1 MAHDY
6 RSRSARLQARIL
18 MWRARMLPMQSAQ
31 PSRPSVANVAPP
43 AAAVEAPQPSPE
55 PGNPGSCCMS
65 RSRVLGATYCRVPV
79 RYAVHDRTTRGGQ
92 CHAEATAVND
102 RHQPVLAGNAGDFE
116 DWLRT
121 VLVPAT
127 RDHRPEMLKRASA
140 VRRFVPVLSPQGLPG
155 PATGAIGSFAS
166 ARVRPAPLAS
176 IVAGKRPGSLLRRRH
191 RPVTRLAEIALA
203 DGQLPR
209 IACERHW
216 RRKRSSAEGGSPC
229 LG

>member
-6 RSRSARLQARIL
+6 RSRLARLRARIL
-18 MWRARMLPMQSAQ
+18 TWRARVLPMQSGQ
-31 PSRPSVANVAPP
+31 PSRPAPLMRLRR
-43 AAAVEAPQPSPE
+43 QQRSKRLSRHRS

-127 RDHRPEMLKRASA
+127 RDHRPELLKRASA
-140 VRRFVPVLSPQGLPG
+140 VRRFVPVLPGGIAGTCDRRSWVLRPCPGATCAASVNRGETAAGLAADGGVGRLPG
-155 PATGAIGSFAS
+155 S
-166 ARVRPAPLAS
+166 
-176 IVAGKRPGSLLRRRH
+176 PG
-191 RPVTRLAEIALA
+191 
-203 DGQLPR
+203 
-209 IACERHW
+209 
-216 RRKRSSAEGGSPC
+216 
-229 LG
+229 